1 MASIDCE
8 NIIIDTIKKAE
19 DGDQM
24 IIRLYECHGEDAKAK
39 VNINVPYENIEMV
52 NLIEDSIDGKELNK
66 ETMHLTFKPFEV
78 HTLKVTLK

>member
-1 MASIDCE
+1 MLFRS
-8 NIIIDTIKKAE
+8 IKKAE

-39 VNINVPYENIEMV
+39 VNINVSYEKVEMV
-52 NLIEDSIDGKELNK
+52 NLIEDSIEGKELNK